1 MRPQP
6 GKARLRT
13 LRPRIETIDTRSAK
27 VPEKVVDPHYLSP
40 EHRRWRSEVIRRA
53 GGRCEFPG
61 CGRAEPRMFADH
73 IRELKDGQSTRPGER
88 PVPLRCLP
96 FAQDYRGAGTA
107 AVDAGRHP
115 VRSWRQ
121 GPQGGLKSGMF
132 PPSYRLG
139 VT

>member
-73 IRELKDGQSTRPGER
+73 IRELKDGGS
-88 PVPLRCLP
+88 PLDPANGQCLCGACHSRKTIAARELRLSMP
-96 FAQDYRGAGTA
+96 AGTPSGHG
-107 AVDAGRHP
+107 GR
-115 VRSWRQ
+115 
-121 GPQGGLKSGMF
+121 GP
-132 PPSYRLG
+132 RG
-139 VT
+139 V